1 MLVLSRKPGES
12 VVCTLPSG
20 DEIIFT
26 MLDGSHRTRVGI
38 EAPPS
43 VQIRRGELPYQPRRV
58 QVEDGAARQRA
69 RRV

>member
-12 VVCTLPSG
+12 VVCTLPNG

-38 EAPPS
+38 EAPNT
-43 VQIRRGELPYQPRRV
+43 VLIRRGELPLEPRRV
-58 QVEDGAARQRA
+58 VDGAARQHV
-69 RRV
+69 RRP